1 MSHSKSHIPQVA
13 LLAPLTLKGQQD
25 ALRGI
30 LQYIRLHGPWRLYR
44 MEGRPGEQK
53 LLDLKRWGCTGI
65 ITGPCGEK
73 DAALIARA
81 KVPVVV
87 FEPSPE
93 MRVPSHP
100 LARCTCSLCDSYAFG
115 QLAARYFLERHYAR
129 FAFVGEPRGLY
140 WSQEREKGFK
150 DTVLSSGGTCA
161 AYGNPS
167 AREKRDWTLEQPR
180 MQRWLKALQKPIA
193 LFAAMDGRG
202 RQVLDACMGAS
213 ISVPDEIAVLGVDDD
228 ELICEATFP
237 TMSSIQLNSQ
247 QDGYQIAEH
256 LDRLMRGERL
266 KPRILISRPTR
277 VITRRSTDATV
288 IPDRQIAR
296 ALEFIW
302 KEAGHQAIRV
312 PEIVKQIGSSRR
324 FAETH
329 FKTVVGHT
337 ILEEIQRVRLE
348 RVCTLLAET
357 NLPIGEITRQC
368 GFERES
374 YLARLFKKRFD
385 TSMSGYRAATHN
397 SSAQHTL

>member
-1 MSHSKSHIPQVA
+1 MSHFKSRIPQVA
-13 LLAPLTLKGQQD
+13 LLAPLALKGQLD
-25 ALRGI
+25 GLRGI
-30 LQYIRLHGPWRLYR
+30 LQYVRIHGPWRLYR

-129 FAFVGEPRGLY
+129 FAFVGESHGLY

-161 AYGNPS
+161 VYGNPS
-167 AREKRDWTLEQPR
+167 SKEKRDWTLEQPR
-180 MQRWLKALQKPIA
+180 MQSWLKALPKPIA

-312 PEIVKQIGSSRR
+312 PDIVKQIGSSRR

-397 SSAQHTL
+397 SRARHTL